1 MQNIQEKILMEKF
14 LKLNYPVR
22 RLKHNKRFKRS
33 ILLDNRQLFLLS
45 DKEMTKDLYFKL
57 LDILK
62 LIFRPDELTS
72 RDVLKDF
79 LHLKTQV
86 LNNA

>member
-1 MQNIQEKILMEKF
+1 MEKF

>member
-1 MQNIQEKILMEKF
+1 MEKF

-22 RLKHNKRFKRS
+22 RLKHNKRFKRT

-62 LIFRPDELTS
+62 SIFRPDELTS
-72 RDVLKDF
+72 KDVLKDF
-79 LHLKTQV
+79 LHLKEHA
-86 LNNA
+86 LYNA

>member
-1 MQNIQEKILMEKF
+1 MEKF

-22 RLKHNKRFKRS
+22 RLKHNKRFKRT
-33 ILLDNRQLFLLS
+33 ILLDNKQVFLLS
-45 DKEMTKDLYFKL
+45 DKEMTKTLYFKL

-62 LIFRPDELTS
+62 SVFRPDESTS

-79 LHLKTQV
+79 LHLKTQAS
-86 LNNA
+86 NNT